1 VRSGHWLAIGLSPLA
16 VWTLYCGVLARRLQ
30 RRLVDHWRIGRLG
43 EHAAS
48 CAVNVWPV
56 GHRDCSC
63 GAWGRK

>member
-1 VRSGHWLAIGLSPLA
+1 VKSEHWLALCLSPLA
-16 VWTLYCGVLARRLQ
+16 AWTVYCGVLARRLA
-30 RRLVDHWRIGRLG
+30 RRLLSPIGRLG

-48 CAVNVWPV
+48 CAIHAWPV